1 MGKERSR
8 NKWGPY
14 VNLGLE
20 QVGMYTRGSVY
31 EGKVG
36 FVDPGKTM
44 QKSCILGEDIYYMP
58 GCVHSTLA
66 ALMFTNKTRNQV
78 KDDGSE
84 HMSSPAMRKMQM
96 GILTTRLHTPVLSAD
111 SDCGG
116 KGPREASGL

>member
-1 MGKERSR
+1 
-8 NKWGPY
+8 
-14 VNLGLE
+14 
-20 QVGMYTRGSVY
+20 
-31 EGKVG
+31 
-36 FVDPGKTM
+36 M

-116 KGPREASGL
+116 KGPLRSLRSLVRCRGLPLEDRSPSRLNLCHMTQ